1 MEGVLQMQSNETQ
14 LQHDI
19 SRAEEARAVLDNA
32 VLADALTTLERSYV
46 EAWRSTH
53 VDDTAAREK
62 LFLAVNIVGKV
73 RDQLARVVA
82 DGALAQRELKQLAD
96 EIARTAE
103 RKRRFG
109 IG

>member
-1 MEGVLQMQSNETQ
+1 MNRPDDMQLHNDVT
-14 LQHDI
+14 
-19 SRAEEARAVLDNA
+19 RAERARALLDSD
-32 VLADALTTLERSYV
+32 VLAEAFAALERSYLD
-46 EAWRSTH
+46 AWRTTH

-62 LFLAVNIVGKV
+62 LFLAVNIVAKV

-109 IG
+109 IV